1 MFEAIEALVAEH
13 AELEKV
19 MSDPA
24 IHSDAA
30 RAKKVGQ
37 RYSELSSII
46 KTYRDWQQAG
56 ADAQAA
62 RELSKE
68 DPAFAEEAE
77 SLDAEQARLAERL
90 QRMLVPRDPSDAKDA
105 ILEIKGG
112 EGGEESALFAGDLLR
127 MYLRFAEQKGWKT
140 EILDATES
148 ALGGYKSVTVAV
160 KAKGTPEPGEAPYA
174 KLKFEGGVHRV
185 QRVPVTESQGRIHTS
200 AAGVLVMPE
209 AEEVDVEINE
219 SDLRIDVYRSS
230 GPGGQSV
237 NTTDSAVRITHV
249 PTGIVASC
257 QNEKSQLQNKE
268 QAMRILRAR
277 ILEAAQAEADAQAS
291 DARKSQV
298 RTVDRSERIR
308 TYNFPENRISDH
320 RIGFKAYNLDQV
332 MDGNIGDVVEALVDA
347 DLADRLS
354 SIGS

>member
-62 RELSKE
+62 RELSIE
-68 DPAFAEEAE
+68 DPAFAAEAE

-127 MYLRFAEQKGWKT
+127 MYLRFAEQ
-140 EILDATES
+140 
-148 ALGGYKSVTVAV
+148 
-160 KAKGTPEPGEAPYA
+160 
-174 KLKFEGGVHRV
+174 
-185 QRVPVTESQGRIHTS
+185 
-200 AAGVLVMPE
+200 
-209 AEEVDVEINE
+209 
-219 SDLRIDVYRSS
+219 
-230 GPGGQSV
+230 
-237 NTTDSAVRITHV
+237 
-249 PTGIVASC
+249 
-257 QNEKSQLQNKE
+257 
-268 QAMRILRAR
+268 
-277 ILEAAQAEADAQAS
+277 
-291 DARKSQV
+291 
-298 RTVDRSERIR
+298 
-308 TYNFPENRISDH
+308 
-320 RIGFKAYNLDQV
+320 
-332 MDGNIGDVVEALVDA
+332 
-347 DLADRLS
+347 
-354 SIGS
+354 